1 MARKKTIEK
10 SIKNLEKRKQEHLD
24 KINKGKMDKLDETI
38 INYWKKEID
47 IFERE
52 IEKNK
57 QKLKKTR

>member
-24 KINKGKMDKLDETI
+24 KINKGKIDKLDETI

>member
-10 SIKNLEKRKQEHLD
+10 SIKNLEKRKQEHID
-24 KINKGKMDKLDETI
+24 KINKGKIDKLDETI
-38 INYWKKEID
+38 IDYWKKEID

-52 IEKNK
+52 IQKNK